1 MKEMRVEIRRKL
13 FLFNCQKLLHTNLMN
28 IKQYCKIMGL
38 FYFFSLTIFSLCSTR
53 YFIKCIG
60 HCTVQYSTVHRGSS
74 LVFLFEYIAL
84 FDQKYWIQFKYL
96 AHILPR
102 YFFIFV

>member
-1 MKEMRVEIRRKL
+1 
-13 FLFNCQKLLHTNLMN
+13 MN

-38 FYFFSLTIFSLCSTR
+38 FCFFSLTIFLFVLLVTL
-53 YFIKCIG
+53 KNVWDTV
-60 HCTVQYSTVHRGSS
+60 HCTVQYSTVQYTGTVHRGSS
-74 LVFLFEYIAL
+74 VDFIFEYIAL